1 MNKLINALPL
11 FAIAALGYL
20 SFTKAQPVAFLPEEN
35 GQRDRPPRPSQ
46 AMSDRCEIVPGS
58 VHDGDTFRANCDGKE
73 LKIRLCG
80 VDAPE
85 LKQPLG
91 IESRNYL
98 RSLFSKA
105 GNKAIIVKMDS
116 DRYGR
121 TVAEVLIE
129 LSSGEQSIQEE
140 LLKTGLAY
148 HYKQYSKNCS
158 NSDVFDTA
166 EEIGRSNQQGV
177 WGLPNGGEKPWDYRK
192 AKRN

>member
-1 MNKLINALPL
+1 MNNNKFINALPL
-11 FAIAALGYL
+11 IAIAILGYFSL
-20 SFTKAQPVAFLPEEN
+20 TKAQPSAFLLEEN
-35 GQRDRPPRPSQ
+35 QQSKPPRPSQ
-46 AMSDRCEIVPGS
+46 TTSDRCEVVAGS
-58 VHDGDTFRANCDGKE
+58 VHDGDTFRAQCNGKE

-85 LKQPLG
+85 VSQPLG

-129 LSSGEQSIQEE
+129 LPSGEQSIQEE

-166 EEIGRSNQQGV
+166 EEIGRSSGKGV
-177 WGLPNGGEKPWDYRK
+177 WALQNGGERPWDYRRK
-192 AKRN
+192 K